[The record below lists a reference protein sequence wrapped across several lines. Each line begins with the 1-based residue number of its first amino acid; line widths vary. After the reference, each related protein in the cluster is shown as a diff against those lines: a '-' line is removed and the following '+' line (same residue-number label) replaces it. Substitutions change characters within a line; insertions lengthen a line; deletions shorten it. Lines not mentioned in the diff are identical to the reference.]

1 MTAELT
7 SGAAATQA
15 HDRAVAPRLIVLN
28 QTVGPAFLDWL
39 ASLAAAH
46 GPLELW
52 SGNAPA
58 QARPGV
64 TVRRLASYDNSSAGR
79 RLVTW
84 SRFSLQAA
92 WRLLRAGG
100 QVPLFVVTNPPLMPL
115 AARWLR
121 ALQGRRYGLLE
132 WDIYPQ
138 ILDSMGLAGPKNLF
152 YRLWRRSHAGALRN
166 ADLVV
171 TLGEHMAAVLQ
182 EMAGETPLPLTV
194 APNWVD
200 TDWLKPGP
208 RADNPFVHEQEL
220 HDKLVVLYS
229 GNLGATHAIETIL
242 ETARLLADEP
252 RIGFLVIGEGSKRGL
267 VEAAIARGETPTL
280 RLLPLQPADRLPQT
294 LSSGHV
300 GIVTLGAGYEGLS
313 MPSKTYSLMAAG
325 NAILGISR
333 PPNDVSAT
341 IARHDCG
348 ANFSPDQAQAIADWI
363 RGLLADP
370 AALARLQSHAR
381 AAAVA
386 HYSTAHCTSQLSQ
399 AVAAA
404 LLGGDAT
411 RSAQR
416 ST

>member
-1 MTAELT
+1 MTAELS

-15 HDRAVAPRLIVLN
+15 RERPVAPRLIILN
-28 QTVGPAFLDWL
+28 QSVGPAFLDWL
-39 ASLAAAH
+39 ASLTAAH

-58 QARPGV
+58 QVGPGV
-64 TVRRLASYDNSSAGR
+64 TVRRLAPYDNSSVGR
-79 RLVTW
+79 RLATW
-84 SRFSLQAA
+84 SRFTLQAA
-92 WRLLRAGG
+92 WRLLRLGG
-100 QVPLFVVTNPPLMPL
+100 QTSLFVVTNPPLMPL

-166 ADLVV
+166 AALVV
-171 TLGEHMAAVLQ
+171 TLGDHMAAVLQ

-200 TDWLKPGP
+200 TDWLKPWP
-208 RADNPFVHEQEL
+208 RAENPFVQEQEL
-220 HDKLVVLYS
+220 QDKLVVLYS
-229 GNLGATHAIETIL
+229 GNLGATHSIETIL
-242 ETARLLADEP
+242 ETARLLAGEP
-252 RIGFLVIGEGSKRGL
+252 RIGFLIIGEGSKRSL

-280 RLLPLQPADRLPQT
+280 RLLPLQPANRLPQT

-313 MPSKTYSLMAAG
+313 MPSKTYALMAAG

-333 PPNDVSAT
+333 PPNDVSDT
-341 IARHDCG
+341 IARHGCG
-348 ANFSPDQAQAIADWI
+348 ANFSPDQPQAIAEWI

-381 AAAVA
+381 EAAMA
-386 HYSTAHCTSQLSQ
+386 HYSTAHCTARLNA

-404 LLGGDAT
+404 LLH
-411 RSAQR
+411 SQR
-416 ST
+416 ARTA